1 MAGMYGYSDE
11 DWEYIWKNVDF
22 WEVFIPIKGGYKRA
36 RKRKKFWESVG
47 FEVFPYE
54 DKVEVF
60 PYEEDKGVSVG
71 ICIIVSVGIY
81 IMKKGGVRGYG
92 ESSGLIKMTLFDLVR
107 QECCNLVSDECL
119 GTNVNGNRLKR
130 NSKTTIIY
138 QYPYE
143 LEYKNA
149 GLCWVQEGITCD
161 YFERFVLPG
170 NGNKAAIAKEYKKC
184 VSGIKK
190 QKLRFCE
197 CGAVLA
203 KGARYCEKC
212 RKKKKLE
219 SKRRYWHKQ
228 KV

>member
-54 DKVEVF
+54 DK
-60 PYEEDKGVSVG
+60 GVSVG
-71 ICIIVSVGIY
+71 IYV
-81 IMKKGGVRGYG
+81 MTKDGVRTYG
-92 ESSGLIKMTLFDLVR
+92 ERSGLIKLILFSLVK
-107 QECCNLVSDECL
+107 QKCCNFVSDECHGSL
-119 GTNVNGNRLKR
+119 VGKCIGGDVNGGRLKR
-130 NSKTTIIY
+130 ESQTAVIY

-161 YFERFVLPG
+161 YFERFVLLG
-170 NGNKAAIAKEYKKC
+170 NGNKAIAKEYEKC
-184 VSGIKK
+184 VSGIVK
-190 QKLRFCE
+190 QEPRFCE
-197 CGAVLA
+197 CGNILS
-203 KGARYCEKC
+203 GNERKC
-212 RKKKKLE
+212 IICKRKT
-219 SKRRYWHKQ
+219 RRLRNRKFRGSR
-228 KV
+228 

>member
-22 WEVFIPIKGGYKRA
+22 WEVFIPSKGGHKKA

-81 IMKKGGVRGYG
+81 IMKKGGVRAYG

-138 QYPYE
+138 QYP
-143 LEYKNA
+143 
-149 GLCWVQEGITCD
+149 
-161 YFERFVLPG
+161 
-170 NGNKAAIAKEYKKC
+170 
-184 VSGIKK
+184 
-190 QKLRFCE
+190 
-197 CGAVLA
+197 
-203 KGARYCEKC
+203 
-212 RKKKKLE
+212 
-219 SKRRYWHKQ
+219 
-228 KV
+228 

>member
-1 MAGMYGYSDE
+1 MKGWRE
-11 DWEYIWKNVDF
+11 
-22 WEVFIPIKGGYKRA
+22 IKQTLN
-36 RKRKKFWESVG
+36 SH
-47 FEVFPYE
+47 
-54 DKVEVF
+54 
-60 PYEEDKGVSVG
+60 
-71 ICIIVSVGIY
+71 
-81 IMKKGGVRGYG
+81 VRN
-92 ESSGLIKMTLFDLVR
+92 
-107 QECCNLVSDECL
+107 ECCNLVSDECL

-149 GLCWVQEGITCD
+149 GLCWVQEGVTCD

>member
-1 MAGMYGYSDE
+1 MN
-11 DWEYIWKNVDF
+11 K
-22 WEVFIPIKGGYKRA
+22 
-36 RKRKKFWESVG
+36 
-47 FEVFPYE
+47 
-54 DKVEVF
+54 
-60 PYEEDKGVSVG
+60 
-71 ICIIVSVGIY
+71 II
-81 IMKKGGVRGYG
+81 
-92 ESSGLIKMTLFDLVR
+92 TLSDLVQ
-107 QECCNLVSDECL
+107 QECCNLFQDECI
-119 GTNVNGNRLKR
+119 GTDVNGNRLKR

-149 GLCWVQEGITCD
+149 GLCWVQEGVTCD

-170 NGNKAAIAKEYKKC
+170 NGNKAIAKEYKKC

>member
-22 WEVFIPIKGGYKRA
+22 WEVFIPSKGGHKKA

-71 ICIIVSVGIY
+71 IYV
-81 IMKKGGVRGYG
+81 MTKDGVRTYG
-92 ESSGLIKMTLFDLVR
+92 ERSGLIKLILFSLVK
-107 QECCNLVSDECL
+107 QKCCNFVSDECHGSL
-119 GTNVNGNRLKR
+119 VGKCIGGDVNGGKLKR
-130 NSKTTIIY
+130 ESQTAVIY

-143 LEYKNA
+143 FTYPNA

-161 YFERFVLPG
+161 YFEQAVLPSG
-170 NGNKAAIAKEYKKC
+170 NEAIAEEYEEC

-190 QKLRFCE
+190 QKIRLCE
-197 CGAVLA
+197 CGAELA
-203 KGARYCEKC
+203 KRARYCEKC
-212 RKKKKLE
+212 RKKKRLE
-219 SKRRYWHKQ
+219 AKRRNWHKQ

>member
-1 MAGMYGYSDE
+1 M
-11 DWEYIWKNVDF
+11 
-22 WEVFIPIKGGYKRA
+22 FIPIKGGYKRA

-54 DKVEVF
+54 DK
-60 PYEEDKGVSVG
+60 GVSVG
-71 ICIIVSVGIY
+71 IYV
-81 IMKKGGVRGYG
+81 MTKDGVRTYG
-92 ESSGLIKMTLFDLVR
+92 ERSGLIKMTLFDLVR

-161 YFERFVLPG
+161 YFERFVLLG
-170 NGNKAAIAKEYKKC
+170 NGNKAIAKEYEKC

-197 CGAVLA
+197 CGAELA

>member
-1 MAGMYGYSDE
+1 MH
-11 DWEYIWKNVDF
+11 
-22 WEVFIPIKGGYKRA
+22 
-36 RKRKKFWESVG
+36 
-47 FEVFPYE
+47 YE
-54 DKVEVF
+54 KDSALQKTALTTF
-60 PYEEDKGVSVG
+60 AEEN
-71 ICIIVSVGIY
+71 CHY
-81 IMKKGGVRGYG
+81 F
-92 ESSGLIKMTLFDLVR
+92 L
-107 QECCNLVSDECL
+107 SDECHGSL
-119 GTNVNGNRLKR
+119 VGKCIGGDVNGGRLKR
-130 NSKTTIIY
+130 ESQTAVIY

-143 LEYKNA
+143 FTYPNA

-161 YFERFVLPG
+161 YFERFVLLG
-170 NGNKAAIAKEYKKC
+170 NGNKAIAKEYEKC

-197 CGAVLA
+197 CGAELA

>member
-54 DKVEVF
+54 DK
-60 PYEEDKGVSVG
+60 GVSVG
-71 ICIIVSVGIY
+71 IYV
-81 IMKKGGVRGYG
+81 MTKDGVRTYG
-92 ESSGLIKMTLFDLVR
+92 ERSGLIKLILFSLVK
-107 QECCNLVSDECL
+107 QKCCNFVSDECHGSL
-119 GTNVNGNRLKR
+119 VGKCIGGDVNGGKLKR
-130 NSKTTIIY
+130 ESQTAVIY

-143 LEYKNA
+143 FTYPNA

-161 YFERFVLPG
+161 YFERFVLLG
-170 NGNKAAIAKEYKKC
+170 NGNKAIAKEYEKC

-197 CGAVLA
+197 CGAELA